1 MIMKRK
7 LRFLAMALMAGAMF
21 TACGGDDDDNG
32 GGNGGGGNEGPGTI
46 PGVTVDNML
55 SGSVKAGFA
64 GAIEILGSGFDPDQ
78 DWVYIGYNE
87 GGEIKYE
94 RITTDLLTIRSSRI
108 SFGVPITAGYLDK
121 TFKVYLDREATKMEL
136 TKDLTFT
143 MPTRSRGIPKSLRF
157 SIPTD

>member
-1 MIMKRK
+1 
-7 LRFLAMALMAGAMF
+7 MALMAGAMF
-21 TACGGDDDDNG
+21 AACGGDDDDNG

-121 TFKVYLDREATKMEL
+121 TFKVYLDRGSDEDGADEGS
-136 TKDLTFT
+136 DLHDADHCRGLH
-143 MPTRSRGIPKSLRF
+143 PRSPISGLR
-157 SIPTD
+157 